1 MVLNQ
6 LNKEIHQL
14 EKEQGQSN
22 LNTQVI
28 IAALNEEE
36 GIGLTITEMMDALN
50 NPHVLVVDGNST
62 DRTIEV
68 AKNLGATVTF
78 QEGKGKGDALAK
90 GLEHLDPD
98 AKYIVI
104 TDADYTYPAESVP
117 DMIKLLEENPEVGM
131 VCGNRLNGNV
141 QKEALHRVFHV
152 GNLLIAFTYNLLS
165 NIPLK
170 DPLTGLRVVRA
181 DILRGWKVKSK
192 GFDIEVELNRL
203 VEKKGYGIVEVPIQ
217 YRERLGEKKL
227 GIKHGAEIFRRIISE
242 TFY

>member
-6 LNKEIHQL
+6 LTKEEQQL
-14 EKEQGQSN
+14 VKAQMLSK

-36 GIGLTITEMMDALN
+36 GIGLTIAEMMDTLDN
-50 NPHVLVVDGNST
+50 SKVLVVDGNST
-62 DRTIEV
+62 DRTIEI
-68 AKNLGATVTF
+68 AQNLGATVAL
-78 QEGKGKGDALAK
+78 QDGKGKGDALAK
-90 GLEHLDPD
+90 GLQHLDPE
-98 AKYIVI
+98 AKYVVI

-117 DMIKLLEENPEVGM
+117 EMIELLEANPAIGM
-131 VCGNRLNGNV
+131 VSGNRLNGNV
-141 QKEALHRVFHV
+141 TPEALHRIFHI
-152 GNLLIAFTYNLLS
+152 GNLIIAYAYNLMS
-165 NIPLK
+165 GIPLK

-181 DILRGWKVKSK
+181 DILRSWKVKSK

-203 VEKKGYGIVEVPIQ
+203 VERKGYGIVEVPIQ

-227 GIKHGAEIFRRIISE
+227 GLKNGFEIFKRIMLE

>member
-6 LNKEIHQL
+6 IKRDEQQL
-14 EKEQGQSN
+14 MKAQELSN

-36 GIGLTITEMMDALN
+36 GIGLTIAEMMDTLDN
-50 NPHVLVVDGNST
+50 TKVLVVDGNST
-62 DRTIEV
+62 DRTIEI
-68 AKNLGATVTF
+68 AQNLGATIAF
-78 QEGKGKGDALAK
+78 QDGKGKGDALAK
-90 GLEHLDPD
+90 GLQHIDPE

-117 DMIKLLEENPEVGM
+117 EMIKLLEENPEVGM
-131 VCGNRLNGNV
+131 VCGNRLNGSV
-141 QKEALHRVFHV
+141 TPEALHRIFHI
-152 GNLLIAFTYNLLS
+152 GNLIIAYTYNLMS
-165 NIPLK
+165 GIQLK

-181 DILRGWKVKSK
+181 DILRSWKIKSK
-192 GFDIEVELNRL
+192 GFDIEVELNRF
-203 VEKKGYGIVEVPIQ
+203 VERKGFGIVEIPIQ

-227 GIKHGAEIFRRIISE
+227 GLKNGFEIFKRIMVE

>member
-14 EKEQGQSN
+14 EKEQVQSN

-50 NPHVLVVDGNST
+50 NPQVLVVDGNST

-68 AKNLGATVTF
+68 AKNLGAAVAL

-90 GLEHLDPD
+90 GLEHLNPE

-117 DMIKLLEENPEVGM
+117 DMIKHLEENPEVGM

-141 QKEALHRVFHV
+141 QKEALHRVFHI

-165 NIPLK
+165 AIPLK

-181 DILRGWKVKSK
+181 DILRDWKVKSK

-203 VEKKGYGIVEVPIQ
+203 VEKRGYGIVEVPIQ
-217 YRERLGEKKL
+217 YRERLGQKKL
-227 GIKHGAEIFRRIISE
+227 GIKHGAEIFRRIIAE
-242 TFY
+242 TFN